1 MFNVIRGNSNIF
13 DFGIWLNDDGSIWGI
28 IYRFKIVWKFMI
40 FFESFEWIFI
50 SFFSCVCSELW
61 IAGIF

>member
-40 FFESFEWIFI
+40 FFESFEWNFH
-50 SFFSCVCSELW
+50 FFFFLCV
-61 IAGIF
+61 